1 MYRIQITKEE
11 KVKTTDRDYKKV
23 ADTGNERDD
32 GPVYEY
38 VEFPSEKTVVTE
50 LLDQR
55 VEGLDMEDV
64 IKAINGII

>member
-11 KVKTTDRDYKKV
+11 RVKTTDRDYEKI
-23 ADTGNERDD
+23 ADTGNKTDD
-32 GPVYEY
+32 GPVYGY
-38 VEFPSEKTVVTE
+38 VEFPSEKTVITE

-64 IKAINGII
+64 IKAINGIV